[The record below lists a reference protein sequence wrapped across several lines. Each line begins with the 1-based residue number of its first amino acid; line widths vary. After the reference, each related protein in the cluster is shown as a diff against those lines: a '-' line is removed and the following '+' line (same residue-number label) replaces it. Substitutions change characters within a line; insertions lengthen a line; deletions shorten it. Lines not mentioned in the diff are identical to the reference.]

1 MSKRLFVHSRWS
13 GEGDCEVLATVGVGE
28 HAYFILTNESNK
40 YSKQDVQIALES
52 IIHTKRNKQNKVYD
66 TEKQRTIAERSY
78 SKSNIRSESSEHDLQ
93 ES

>member
-40 YSKQDVQIALES
+40 IFETRCTDCTRIDNPYKKKQ
-52 IIHTKRNKQNKVYD
+52 TK
-66 TEKQRTIAERSY
+66 
-78 SKSNIRSESSEHDLQ
+78 
-93 ES
+93 